1 MTSTRNLMMIGAV
14 LVVVAATAIYFGMGK
29 WW

>member
-1 MTSTRNLMMIGAV
+1 MASTRNLMIGAA
-14 LVVVAATAIYFGMGK
+14 LVVVVATAIYLGMGK

>member
-1 MTSTRNLMMIGAV
+1 MTSTRNLMIIGAA
-14 LVVVAATAIYFGMGK
+14 LVVVVATAIYLGMGK

>member
-14 LVVVAATAIYFGMGK
+14 LVVVVATAIYLGMGK